1 MFESLSTTSLSVCRA
16 LVLHICPQLAAAIST
31 PTTDETIHLPA
42 EAMQLAN
49 SLLRGRG
56 GDIEPEYIST
66 VTASVLDA
74 LHRTDD
80 MDAIQVGLQTFA
92 NMLRRETDE

>member
-1 MFESLSTTSLSVCRA
+1 
-16 LVLHICPQLAAAIST
+16 
-31 PTTDETIHLPA
+31 
-42 EAMQLAN
+42 MQLAN

-92 NMLRRETDE
+92 NVLRRETDE